1 MIKKI
6 SLLLSLILI
15 ISCSNEADKNPIDI
29 LVEANKAAIEV
40 KSASF
45 TLNYKF
51 RQSAE
56 KYDAVV
62 KVKLQRV
69 KRDSYPFNIRM
80 EYNDGTVAIFDGEQ
94 YRWLDPKTNKV
105 TFVAKEQ
112 EPLSFV
118 EGNWISQA
126 IKMVAQVEDFSTQI
140 KEIKDTLDVVGMEKQ
155 GDKNLIK
162 LYRTKFFQ
170 EYGVQLLTYEYYDP
184 KTKLQL
190 MDSTLQVAMGDTV
203 TFVYTINDLK
213 LNDNLDASL
222 FKLEPKNTA
231 DLVKYEGP
239 EKIEAPKE
247 GNPAPDFEL
256 VDGSGKKVSLQ
267 SLKGKVVVIDFWGTW
282 CKWCVKAMPKLES
295 LRKEF
300 ESNNKVMVLGISC
313 QEPPNADPVK
323 FMQEKNINYKTLLN
337 GDEVAQKFGV
347 DGFPTLYVLDKEGRI
362 VHSLVGYKDDMQK
375 ELSDIIKKHL

>member
-15 ISCSNEADKNPIDI
+15 VSCSNDTGKDPVQV
-29 LVEANKAAIEV
+29 LVEANKAAFEV

-56 KYDAVV
+56 KYDATV

-69 KRDSYPFNIRM
+69 QRDSYPFNIRM
-80 EYNDGTVAIFDGEQ
+80 EYNDGTIAIYNGNE

-112 EPLSFV
+112 DPISFV

-126 IKMVAQVEDFSTQI
+126 IKMVAQVDDFSAQI
-140 KEIKDTLDVVGMEKQ
+140 KEIKDTMEIVGTEKL
-155 GDKNLIK
+155 GDIDATK
-162 LYRTKFFQ
+162 LYRSKFFQ

-184 KTKLQL
+184 TTKLQVK
-190 MDSTLQVAMGDTV
+190 DSTLQVAMGDTV

-213 LNDNLDASL
+213 VNDNLEASL
-222 FKLEPKNTA
+222 FTLEPSNAA

-239 EKIEAPKE
+239 EKVEAPKE
-247 GNPAPDFEL
+247 GTPAPDFEL
-256 VDGSGKKVSLQ
+256 LDGSGNKVSLQ

-295 LRKEF
+295 LRKEY
-300 ESNNKVMVLGISC
+300 ESNKNVEVLGISC

-323 FMQEKNINYKTLLN
+323 FMKDNNINYRTLMK

-347 DGFPTLYVLDKEGRI
+347 DGFPTLYVLDKEGKI
-362 VHSLVGYKDDMQK
+362 VHMLVGYKDDMQK

>member
-1 MIKKI
+1 MLKKI

-15 ISCSNEADKNPIDI
+15 ISCSKDAGKDPIEV
-29 LVEANKAAIEV
+29 LLEANKAAFEV

-51 RQSAE
+51 RQNAE
-56 KYDAVV
+56 KYDATV

-69 KRDSYPFNIRM
+69 QRESYPFNIRM
-80 EYNDGTVAIFDGEQ
+80 EYDDGTVAIYNGDQ

-105 TFVAKEQ
+105 TFVAKDQ
-112 EPLSFV
+112 DPVSFV

-126 IKMVAQVEDFSTQI
+126 IKMVAQVDNFAEDI
-140 KEIKDTLDVVGMEKQ
+140 KKIKDTMEIVGSEKF
-155 GDKNLIK
+155 GSIDATK

-170 EYGVQLLTYEYYDP
+170 EYGVHLLTYEYYDP
-184 KTKLQL
+184 TTKLQIK
-190 MDSTLQVAMGDTV
+190 DSTLQIAMGDTV
-203 TFVYTINDLK
+203 TFLYEINDLQI
-213 LNDNLDASL
+213 NNNIDAAM
-222 FKLEPKNTA
+222 FVLEPKNQA

-239 EKIEAPKE
+239 EKLEPAKQ
-247 GNPAPDFEL
+247 GAPAPDFEL
-256 VDGSGKKVSLQ
+256 VDGAGKKVSLQ

-300 ESNNKVMVLGISC
+300 ESNNKVEILGISC
-313 QEPPNADPVK
+313 QEPPNADPIK
-323 FMQEKNINYKTLLN
+323 FMKDNNINYRTLLN

-347 DGFPTLYVLDKEGRI
+347 DGFPTLYVIDKEGKI
-362 VHSLVGYKDDMQK
+362 VHTLVGYKDDLQK
-375 ELSDIIKKHL
+375 ELSDMIKKNL